1 MGVGSVVIVGQLY
14 QIIARLQLYIFEAGF
29 AQGLVSGVKM
39 YLILQSVLLSVLN
52 Y

>member
-29 AQGLVSGVKM
+29 AQGFVRD
-39 YLILQSVLLSVLN
+39 IER
-52 Y
+52 